1 MRAATSAAFQAIDI
15 DSDSDSNSNSS
26 CIHMNTLYIF
36 MTYMFVRERRR
47 ADNVRMS
54 VYPYIV

>member
-15 DSDSDSNSNSS
+15 DSDSS
-26 CIHMNTLYIF
+26 CIHRNTLYIF